1 MIVIR
6 VSMEPRVSI
15 DSIDM
20 NVDVDLDSEVSFNKE
35 YKIHSSMVETTLSSV
50 DDRVK

>member
-1 MIVIR
+1 MNVIVIR

-20 NVDVDLDSEVSFNKE
+20 NVDVDLDSEVS
-35 YKIHSSMVETTLSSV
+35 YYSLLLMT
-50 DDRVK
+50 R

>member
-1 MIVIR
+1 MSVTVIR

-20 NVDVDLDSEVSFNKE
+20 NVDVDLDSEVS
-35 YKIHSSMVETTLSSV
+35 L
-50 DDRVK
+50 

>member
-20 NVDVDLDSEVSFNKE
+20 NVDVDLDSEVS
-35 YKIHSSMVETTLSSV
+35 YIQYSLLLMTG
-50 DDRVK
+50 

>member
-6 VSMEPRVSI
+6 VSMEQRVSI

-20 NVDVDLDSEVSFNKE
+20 NVDVDLDSEVSYIPF
-35 YKIHSSMVETTLSSV
+35 I
-50 DDRVK
+50 DDGVK